1 MIEKTFPKVF
11 NTKVQNIQPGIEA
24 DMNPKPIFQHE
35 EYNNDGKRLKNK
47 IALITGGDSGIGKAA
62 AIAYA
67 REGAKVAII
76 YLNEDKDAKDTKD
89 IIENNN
95 GECML
100 IKGDI
105 SDENFC
111 KNAVSNVVNKYNKID
126 VLICN
131 AAEQHF
137 CKNFEDITYNQLD
150 KTFKTNVYGP
160 MFIIKSALSYL
171 SEFSSII
178 ITTSITAYQGNETLI
193 DYSCTKGALVT
204 LTRSLAK
211 ALAPRNIRVNAVA
224 PGPIWTPLIPA
235 SMPAGEI
242 LTFGSKTMF
251 KRAGQ
256 PVELGE
262 AYVFLASQG
271 ASFITGETIHVNGG
285 EFVCN

>member
-47 IALITGGDSGIGKAA
+47 IALITGGDSGIGKAV

-111 KNAVSNVVNKYNKID
+111 ENAVSNVVNKYNKID

-137 CKNFEDITYNQLD
+137 CKNFEDITYSQLD

-160 MFIIKSALSYL
+160 MFIIKAALSHL
-171 SEFSSII
+171 SEFSTII

-204 LTRSLAK
+204 LARSLAK

-235 SMPAGEI
+235 SMPASEI